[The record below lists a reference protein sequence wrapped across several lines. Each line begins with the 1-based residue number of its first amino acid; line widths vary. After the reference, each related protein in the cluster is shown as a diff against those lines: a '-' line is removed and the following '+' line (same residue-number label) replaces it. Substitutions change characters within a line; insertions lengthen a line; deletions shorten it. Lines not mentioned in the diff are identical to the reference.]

1 MPEGLFRKVVRS
13 AGEGFPA
20 IEHLSKMC
28 VTSITAT
35 AMRFAEFSENAVA
48 VVVSSNGAVDFCC
61 MSPILQGQSDI
72 TWMRHGDPIPAGS
85 TTSRFNEDSQNIANG
100 AKKEGCSMLD
110 EWLEGAPRVEMK
122 EDVVGLGHYG
132 KTLTVLFTDE
142 DIESNDPD
150 EERDSFDSWQ
160 RWEKRR

>member
-1 MPEGLFRKVVRS
+1 
-13 AGEGFPA
+13 
-20 IEHLSKMC
+20 
-28 VTSITAT
+28 
-35 AMRFAEFSENAVA
+35 
-48 VVVSSNGAVDFCC
+48 
-61 MSPILQGQSDI
+61 
-72 TWMRHGDPIPAGS
+72 
-85 TTSRFNEDSQNIANG
+85 
-100 AKKEGCSMLD
+100 MLD